1 MINLI
6 FAAVIFLSQQ
16 LNIFSLTSSD
26 SEVVVEKINL
36 MKLDSLIENRNGKI
50 LFINVWA
57 TWCVPCREE
66 FPDLVKL
73 HASLKNS
80 DVEITAISVDFP
92 DEIEDKIIPFLK
104 KQGVKFK
111 SYVGGFKN
119 DEELINRLNKGWR
132 GDVPATF
139 IFDKKGKLKRTL
151 NGKKT
156 YENFISAI
164 TEVIKLER

>member
-16 LNIFSLTSSD
+16 LNNFSLASSG

-36 MKLDSLIENRNGKI
+36 EKLDSLIENRNGKI
-50 LFINVWA
+50 LFINIWA

-73 HASLKNS
+73 HANYKNS
-80 DVEITAISVDFP
+80 DVEITAISVDFA
-92 DEIEDKIIPFLK
+92 DEIESKIIPFLK
-104 KQGVKFK
+104 KQKVEFK
-111 SYVGGFKN
+111 TFVSDFKK
-119 DEELINRLNKGWR
+119 DEELINRMNKSWR

-139 IFDKKGKLKRTL
+139 IFDKKGKLKKFLRGKQTYKEFERTL
-151 NGKKT
+151 IE
-156 YENFISAI
+156 YM
-164 TEVIKLER
+164 